1 MQSQTRIVI
10 DVPATADSRTIAMA
24 EMLVASSS
32 RIGAIFGV
40 NDTQISVATNGRMTK
55 STVKVLRQLF
65 NRAVVARE
73 WDGYDDAVF
82 GYGE

>member
-1 MQSQTRIVI
+1 MATRIVI
-10 DVPATADSRTIAMA
+10 DIPADADKRTLAMA

-40 NDTQISVATNGRMTK
+40 DDTQISVATNGRMTK
-55 STVKVLRQLF
+55 SMVKVLRSLF
-65 NRAVVARE
+65 SQAVVARE
-73 WDGYDDAVF
+73 WDGHDDAVF